1 MGGCAAETGERWAVG
16 PRLEAGPWLSDARS
30 ATRGGD
36 LGQRLGVRASVSHL
50 FGAEGAGASGV
61 LGPGRHVVPA
71 HQGGEV
77 GGQARTLAQD
87 SCSHV
92 PGFAVGARVPTGQT
106 LVPGQSRAASSEPL
120 GTPRPPPANLSPRWT
135 SRLVTVTGADCSFPG
150 GGVVCRAPEHGRA
163 SSACCL
169 FLMPS
174 QFSPVASSLKLG
186 K

>member
-1 MGGCAAETGERWAVG
+1 MHPGYLA
-16 PRLEAGPWLSDARS
+16 LAGMRYLSIK
-30 ATRGGD
+30 
-36 LGQRLGVRASVSHL
+36 V
-50 FGAEGAGASGV
+50 
-61 LGPGRHVVPA
+61 
-71 HQGGEV
+71 GEV

-92 PGFAVGARVPTGQT
+92 PGFAVGARAPTGQT